1 MTNPSIGSGPGS
13 TERPDSKDRL
23 WPMLIA
29 GGLLVVVLVN
39 FAFIWIAVSG
49 ADEVSESYVTAER

>member
-1 MTNPSIGSGPGS
+1 MTGQPITSGPGS
-13 TERPDSKDRL
+13 AAARPSPDRL

-39 FAFIWIAVSG
+39 FTFIWIAVSG